1 LGVKVPAKLWNH
13 SSAGAGSGAEKDP
26 AALFISAAP
35 SGVLRSGEGGVTTV
49 ITNLLAR
56 KEKLLEQLGTTEDAN
71 QRSDIQRK
79 LEQVD
84 TALEFLGAPERMSE

>member
-1 LGVKVPAKLWNH
+1 
-13 SSAGAGSGAEKDP
+13 
-26 AALFISAAP
+26 
-35 SGVLRSGEGGVTTV
+35 VTTV

-56 KEKLLEQLGTTEDAN
+56 KEKLLDQLGATEDAN

-84 TALEFLGAPERMSE
+84 TALEFLGAPERTSE